1 MVSVFMYIV
10 RKWIDEIKSNTDIK
24 TSMSGC
30 IILRIKLGKNN
41 DISPIPSIIKI
52 NGDTIIPINIVDND
66 IFLNRFIII
75 GRIKIFAE
83 MDNIILSYN
92 FWTNLFLKVLIVI
105 FLKMHTILIVATND
119 NKNPESIM

>member
-24 TSMSGC
+24 TSMTGC

-105 FLKMHTILIVATND
+105 FLKIHTILIVATND

>member
-24 TSMSGC
+24 TSMTGC

>member
-105 FLKMHTILIVATND
+105 FLKIHTILIVATND

>member
-24 TSMSGC
+24 TSMTGC

-41 DISPIPSIIKI
+41 DITPIPSIIKI

-105 FLKMHTILIVATND
+105 FLKIHTILIVATND